1 MTDTADN
8 TFVLHDLVVEFGVL
22 GIQGHEGSHQDVVDC
37 TVRDTSVDGIY
48 LEYGAGVRDILDP
61 GLLVSGNTVE
71 RTGLHY
77 AIKIERTGE
86 DASWNDSLFVVDGNT
101 IDTAGWY
108 GVRADTGNVERMEI
122 TNNIVSN
129 VLYGLVIH
137 GDTDEAYTN
146 RVEIKGNQ
154 IDSAAE
160 YGIDVIWGRYALI
173 DGNTVTGGGSG
184 IYAAGMNDS
193 RVTHN
198 VLSGG
203 SGYGMSVYSMAMHT
217 ETR

>member
-1 MTDTADN
+1 MEGALDLQGTDLSPTPSTSDRSPEPIPGDWYGIRMTDTADN

-86 DASWNDSLFVVDGNT
+86 
-101 IDTAGWY
+101 
-108 GVRADTGNVERMEI
+108 ERQLE
-122 TNNIVSN
+122 
-129 VLYGLVIH
+129 
-137 GDTDEAYTN
+137 
-146 RVEIKGNQ
+146 
-154 IDSAAE
+154 
-160 YGIDVIWGRYALI
+160 
-173 DGNTVTGGGSG
+173 
-184 IYAAGMNDS
+184 
-193 RVTHN
+193 
-198 VLSGG
+198 
-203 SGYGMSVYSMAMHT
+203 
-217 ETR
+217 